1 MKILMSNDDGVFARG
16 LQVLYD
22 ELNQTHD
29 ITVLAPDRNC
39 SGMSNALSLRNPLRL
54 EQRENGFISVNG
66 TPSDCAHI
74 GINAYLQSPPDLV
87 VSGINHGPNLGDDVI
102 YSGTVAAATEGRH
115 LGFPALAVSLAGKPG
130 VHFETAAIIVQTIV
144 ERIQDHPLANNQI
157 LNINVPDLPMSELK
171 GLKVTRLGNRHK
183 ADTMIKQADPMGH
196 EIYWYG
202 AIGSEQDAGIGTDFH
217 AIAAGYASVTPISVD
232 MTDHAV
238 IEQLRT
244 WIE

>member
-1 MKILMSNDDGVFARG
+1 MNILMSNDDGVFARG

-22 ELNQTHD
+22 ELSKRHD

-54 EQRENGFISVNG
+54 ERRENGFISVNG

-74 GINAYLQSPPDLV
+74 GINAYLQTPPDLV

-130 VHFETAAIIVQTIV
+130 IHFETAADIVNTII
-144 ERIQDHPLANNQI
+144 ERITDHPLANNQI
-157 LNINVPDLPMSELK
+157 LNINVPDLPLSEIK
-171 GLKVTRLGNRHK
+171 GIKVTRLGNRHK
-183 ADTMIKQADPMGH
+183 ADTMIKQTDPMGH
-196 EIYWYG
+196 DIYWYG
-202 AIGSEQDAGIGTDFH
+202 AIGAEQDAGIGTDFH
-217 AIAAGYASVTPISVD
+217 AIAQGYASVTPISVD
-232 MTDHAV
+232 MTDHGV